1 MKVMSVGLISL
12 IIFNI
17 VLATNT
23 SDSGPTTYSSLLLEE
38 KTKKTHKTTE
48 QSVNVKGKRPNEENY
63 GDMIRDI
70 YMPLEDS
77 YQYSRNNSHEQDD
90 APLPVY
96 KGPKKR
102 EFTEKRQL
110 RTINEN
116 NEISQKPKD
125 LLRTDP
131 KKDTKTTE
139 KTKLN
144 TIIKTKLNT
153 IIKTIIKPKPLVR
166 YSTSNDVYNKH
177 KHLLCTNPNEI
188 KQAEELMDE
197 AVERLE
203 YHATNKDG
211 YEYDSK
217 IYLKDIIFCKKKHE
231 GQKVYYQVINKF
243 WDPDFTNVFDN
254 KNTKRKIVRVYNPNL
269 VMIQQRYKD
278 SHVGREK
285 YFYALAKKVRISEDT
300 TIIAMTSAN
309 INDGHP
315 SKEEFKNA
323 LIENGNL
330 FKTQINSE
338 DDIRNEQL
346 EKKFLNIGGFLIKK
360 ILEHV
365 SITHIKS
372 MYGNASINQ
381 KQKPINQKQKPI
393 NQKQKPI
400 NQKQKPINQKQKPIT
415 VNDL

>member
-17 VLATNT
+17 VLATKT
-23 SDSGPTTYSSLLLEE
+23 SDSGPTTNSSLLLEE

-90 APLPVY
+90 APPPVS
-96 KGPKKR
+96 KGTKKQ

-116 NEISQKPKD
+116 NEISRKPKD

-139 KTKLN
+139 KTKE
-144 TIIKTKLNT
+144 KK
-153 IIKTIIKPKPLVR
+153 KPKSLVR
-166 YSTSNDVYNKH
+166 YSTSNEVYNNH
-177 KHLLCTNPNEI
+177 KHLLCTNPKEI

-197 AVERLE
+197 AVEHLK
-203 YHATNKDG
+203 YHITVKGG

-217 IYLKDIIFCKKKHE
+217 IRLKDIIFWKREHK
-231 GQKVYYQVINKF
+231 GQNIVKGRYVKPCSNKYYQVINKL

-269 VMIQQRYKD
+269 VMIQQRYKSWYD
-278 SHVGREK
+278 NREK

-300 TIIAMTSAN
+300 TIIVMTSAN

-315 SKEEFKNA
+315 SKEEFKNKI
-323 LIENGNL
+323 IENANL

-338 DDIRNEQL
+338 DDIRNGQL
-346 EKKFLNIGGFLIKK
+346 EKEFLNIGGYLIKK
-360 ILEHV
+360 ISEHV
-365 SITHIKS
+365 RITHIKS

-381 KQKPINQKQKPI
+381 KQKPI
-393 NQKQKPI
+393 
-400 NQKQKPINQKQKPIT
+400 T